1 MQMGYRCEW
10 ATGQSVYL
18 ENVDVQTR
26 VTLTNNSPGQQ
37 QQSSSHVQTGRWTAP
52 PEVLQGAIGLVVKLL
67 TAQGEQFIYIQGNQ
81 VSTSKEA
88 PSWGDAQPL
97 PVHVDSTPAAMTPK
111 PSMPSM
117 PPMQPLPPM
126 KMGDMQMDQTA
137 MTMQMGKMRMEMN
150 PIERSSNSSLQT
162 EVATSTSAVQRNFC
176 SQCGNT
182 LKPSD
187 RFCAHCG
194 HRLDS

>member
-1 MQMGYRCEW
+1 MGYRCEW

-18 ENVDVQTR
+18 ENVDDQTR
-26 VTLTNNSPGQQ
+26 VTLTNSSPGQQ
-37 QQSSSHVQTGRWTAP
+37 QQSSNHVQTGHWTAP
-52 PEVLQGAIGLVVKLL
+52 PEVWQVAIGLVVKLL
-67 TAQGEQFIYIQGNQ
+67 TAQGERFIYIQGNQ

-97 PVHVDSTPAAMTPK
+97 PVHVDSTPAAMAPT
-111 PSMPSM
+111 PSM
-117 PPMQPLPPM
+117 PPMHPLPPM
-126 KMGDMQMDQTA
+126 QMGDMQMDQSA

-150 PIERSSNSSLQT
+150 PIEPSPQT
-162 EVATSTSAVQRNFC
+162 GIDKPSTSVVQRNFC
-176 SQCGNT
+176 SQCGST

-194 HRLDS
+194 HRLD

>member
-1 MQMGYRCEW
+1 MRYRCEW

-18 ENVDVQTR
+18 ENVDDQTR
-26 VTLTNNSPGQQ
+26 VTLTNSSPGQQ
-37 QQSSSHVQTGRWTAP
+37 QQSSNHVQTGRWTAP
-52 PEVLQGAIGLVVKLL
+52 PKVLQAAIGLVVKLL
-67 TAQGEQFIYIQGNQ
+67 TAQGERFIYIQGNQ

-97 PVHVDSTPAAMTPK
+97 PVHVDSTPAAMTPT
-111 PSMPSM
+111 PSM

-126 KMGDMQMDQTA
+126 NMGDMRMDQTA

-150 PIERSSNSSLQT
+150 PIEPLSKPSSQT
-162 EVATSTSAVQRNFC
+162 GVEKPSTSAVQRNFC
-176 SQCGNT
+176 SQCGST

-194 HRLDS
+194 HRLD

>member
-1 MQMGYRCEW
+1 MGYRCEW

-18 ENVDVQTR
+18 ENVDDQTR
-26 VTLTNNSPGQQ
+26 VTLTNSSPGQQ

-52 PEVLQGAIGLVVKLL
+52 PEVLQAAIGLVVKLL
-67 TAQGEQFIYIQGNQ
+67 TAQGERFIYIQGNQ

-97 PVHVDSTPAAMTPK
+97 PVHVDSTPAAMAPT
-111 PSMPSM
+111 PSM

-150 PIERSSNSSLQT
+150 PIEPLSKPSPQT
-162 EVATSTSAVQRNFC
+162 GVEKPSTSAVQRNFC
-176 SQCGNT
+176 SQCGST

-194 HRLDS
+194 HRLD

>member
-1 MQMGYRCEW
+1 MGYRCEW

-18 ENVDVQTR
+18 ENVDDQTR
-26 VTLTNNSPGQQ
+26 VTLTNSSPGQQ

-52 PEVLQGAIGLVVKLL
+52 PEVLQAAIGLVVKLL
-67 TAQGEQFIYIQGNQ
+67 TAQGERFIYIQGNQ

-97 PVHVDSTPAAMTPK
+97 PVHVDSTPAAMAPT
-111 PSMPSM
+111 PSM

-126 KMGDMQMDQTA
+126 KMGDMQMNQTA

-150 PIERSSNSSLQT
+150 PIEPLSKPSPQT
-162 EVATSTSAVQRNFC
+162 GVEKPSTSAVQRNFC
-176 SQCGNT
+176 SQCGST

-194 HRLDS
+194 HRLD

>member
-1 MQMGYRCEW
+1 MGYRCEW

-18 ENVDVQTR
+18 ENVDDQTR
-26 VTLTNNSPGQQ
+26 VTLTNSSPGQQ
-37 QQSSSHVQTGRWTAP
+37 QQSSNHVQTGHWTAP
-52 PEVLQGAIGLVVKLL
+52 PEVWQVAIGLVVKLL

-81 VSTSKEA
+81 VSRSQEA
-88 PSWGDAQPL
+88 PSWGEAQPL
-97 PVHVDSTPAAMTPK
+97 PVRVDSMPTSAMSPK
-111 PSMPSM
+111 PAMPSM

-150 PIERSSNSSLQT
+150 PIKPLSEPSPQT
-162 EVATSTSAVQRNFC
+162 GAEKPPTSAVQRNFC
-176 SQCGNT
+176 SQCGST

-194 HRLDS
+194 HRLD

>member
-1 MQMGYRCEW
+1 MGYRCEW

-18 ENVDVQTR
+18 ENVDDQTR
-26 VTLTNNSPGQQ
+26 VTLTNSSPGQQ

-52 PEVLQGAIGLVVKLL
+52 PEVLQAAIGLVVKLL
-67 TAQGEQFIYIQGNQ
+67 TAQGERFIYIQGNQ

-97 PVHVDSTPAAMTPK
+97 PVHVDSTPAAMAPT
-111 PSMPSM
+111 PSM

-126 KMGDMQMDQTA
+126 KMGDMQMNQTA

-150 PIERSSNSSLQT
+150 PIEPLSKPSPQT
-162 EVATSTSAVQRNFC
+162 GVEKLSTSAVQRNFC
-176 SQCGNT
+176 SQCGST

-194 HRLDS
+194 HRLD

>member
-1 MQMGYRCEW
+1 MGYRCEW

-18 ENVDVQTR
+18 ENVDDQTR
-26 VTLTNNSPGQQ
+26 VTLTNSSPGQQ

-52 PEVLQGAIGLVVKLL
+52 PEVLQAAIGLVVKLL
-67 TAQGEQFIYIQGNQ
+67 TAQGERFIYIQGNQ

-97 PVHVDSTPAAMTPK
+97 PVHVDSTPAAMAPT
-111 PSMPSM
+111 PSMPT
-117 PPMQPLPPM
+117 MQPLPPM
-126 KMGDMQMDQTA
+126 KMGDMQMNQTA

-150 PIERSSNSSLQT
+150 PIEPLSKPSPQT
-162 EVATSTSAVQRNFC
+162 GVEKPSTSAVQRNFC
-176 SQCGNT
+176 SQCGST

-194 HRLDS
+194 HRLD